1 MRNLKK
7 LLALVLAMVM
17 TFSLMLSASA
27 VDFDDYQDKD
37 SITAEF
43 EESVAVLTGL
53 EVMQGDEKGFR
64 PSDKITRAEAAAVIY
79 RAVTGDVTDRQTDLY
94 KDYSTFVDVKRDDWF
109 AGYVGYCQN
118 AGYIKGTSPT
128 TFNPYGQVT
137 GYEVLAMILRAVG
150 YGKNN
155 EFTGSSWQVNVAAL
169 SKQLGVTRDVTAAH
183 MEQTLNMAA
192 PREVVADLVFMTMA
206 TVPMVTYTPA
216 LAYND
221 KQSITANI
229 YNPTLGQQ
237 IFGLF
242 HDVQWKSIDDWG
254 RPGYD
259 WFQNGV
265 WRDNTWLTTANTGF
279 GYVIPADHPWYW
291 APTSWTAAD
300 WADNVVATIGYDPS
314 YETNEQVLECDVAD
328 ALDIDDE
335 EVFRLFVNGT
345 NGGDGTGATA
355 IGAVANNYRI
365 VATDTVTKV
374 GGQGRITEFYY
385 NLTSKWFLD
394 DTGFE
399 DRAVMIDTMLVR
411 IDAKRDAKLDP
422 AGHVITPAQMEVTI
436 YDGNNQGATNNSS
449 SRVLSKDVTSTENWD
464 EYSKGD
470 YILINAWT
478 DKTTAPVRNTAEQR
492 EAAAF
497 QTNKVVNARNSILFT
512 EGGNQRVWIVDN
524 GNDGKAENFQAK
536 QTTIFYNQGKHE
548 VDGKEYKDQIELYLD
563 LAGRTT
569 GTTFTWFLDQFG
581 NLIGIG
587 DAHAVRFGVITGIY
601 AAFGQGEDETTGRV
615 KAVATVRYSD
625 GTTGT
630 EYIDAFR
637 MSYGMAIPDADGT
650 IAGNAANAA
659 AGGANRTVNGLKIGY
674 RTEPG
679 TKLGNGGGLANDFA
693 FPMLNAAINAPDF
706 PALGDEN
713 KNTIE
718 LYPVYDTVAHP
729 ALSAGP
735 VETTHSLTGMDV
747 AQVGWLYLAP
757 SSSTNSNA
765 HFASGNTSTDAFHI
779 LYDNLFMFTAADDE
793 SVVAT
798 EVAGSWATNANSAIG
813 TQILNATN
821 TNPLFQD
828 MANGISPDTNG
839 KLYKSLS
846 YLTYTPAA
854 LAQPNDAADTTG
866 TAAAGTAGGQQQMVY
881 VDNETEIM
889 VKMGNNT
896 ASRTI
901 NTYKG
906 VDELPGDVTIA
917 QNAEIDWVD
926 TDGDNRA
933 EFVYISNGS
942 IPSTVT
948 YGLFYYNGTGAQWN
962 GTNGTITGYLNGSLE
977 TVTFNRASF
986 NAVNGS
992 ENSYLG
998 HLFAVRMEDG
1008 NVTSV
1013 LRKAYANA
1021 AATFRTTPNILM
1033 VSSGAAAY
1041 DLINDSG
1048 SGLTAAPFVGVPG
1061 TTAGAGNATDMLAT
1075 SSTAGSNGTATDI
1088 WADYAAATATQNE
1101 AATDALGAPVFVLG
1115 GAGGNS
1121 YSANTRAVYYRDN
1134 FVELAVAGDALNDT
1148 VLTYVRESGGNR
1160 IVAQTVGGAA
1170 DNYWLA
1176 PNCVIVG
1183 ELDWLNTNRCDVTM
1197 VYEEGAARSVTQIY
1211 ISRLQSDIT
1220 PSDYGTPVF
1229 AAGAGV
1235 TDFSNIAASN
1245 SAADFQTAL
1254 RSLPN
1259 ASLAYNSKNRPTAGA
1274 GWSSPAKDIMY
1285 FTFTTTA
1292 AVPVSLEIKD
1302 SAGNTRYFET
1312 ATTGGSTNGFFGVN
1326 INPDTV
1332 PNTVLANQQHWVGG
1346 LGLESGTYTYTITV
1360 NGVPTSG
1367 TFSFTWG

>member
-53 EVMQGDEKGFR
+53 KVMQGDEKGFR

-206 TVPMVTYTPA
+206 TVPMVTFTPA

-637 MSYGMAIPDADGT
+637 MSYGEEIPDADGT
-650 IAGNAANAA
+650 TAAN
-659 AGGANRTVNGLKIGY
+659 ANRTVAGLKIGY
-674 RTEPG
+674 RAEPG
-679 TKLGNGGGLANDFA
+679 VKLGNGGGLATDFTA
-693 FPMLNAAINAPDF
+693 PVMNAAINAPAF
-706 PALGDEN
+706 PAPGDAN
-713 KNTIE
+713 QDTIE

-765 HFASGNTSTDAFHI
+765 HFASGTTSTDAFHI

-798 EVAGSWATNANSAIG
+798 EVAGSWNTNLGTSAIWS
-813 TQILNATN
+813 TN

-828 MANGISPDTNG
+828 MANGISSTNGATAG

-846 YLTYTPAA
+846 YLTFTPAA
-854 LAQPNDAADTTG
+854 LTDGLGTGSVDATVGNNTSV
-866 TAAAGTAGGQQQMVY
+866 QQMVY

-889 VKMGNNT
+889 VKMGDNT

-917 QNAEIDWVD
+917 QYAEIDWVD

-992 ENSYLG
+992 ENRYLG
-998 HLFAVRMEDG
+998 HLFAVRMENG

-1013 LRKAYANA
+1013 LRKAALVDATHYTSTANILMNPDTANGYALENMTGTGLTGA
-1021 AATFRTTPNILM
+1021 AATDAFNEAGGTGPN
-1033 VSSGAAAY
+1033 
-1041 DLINDSG
+1041 N
-1048 SGLTAAPFVGVPG
+1048 
-1061 TTAGAGNATDMLAT
+1061 LAT
-1075 SSTAGSNGTATDI
+1075 SSGLSSTTATTI
-1088 WADYAAATATQNE
+1088 ITPAGAATNAL
-1101 AATDALGAPVFVLG
+1101 TDPRFVLG
-1115 GAGGNS
+1115 SAGGNS

-1134 FVELAVAGDALNDT
+1134 FAELATAGHILDKT

-1160 IVAQTVGGAA
+1160 VVAQEVGGATI
-1170 DNYWLA
+1170 NYWLA

-1229 AAGAGV
+1229 ATGAGV
-1235 TDFSNIAASN
+1235 NDFSDIPAS
-1245 SAADFQTAL
+1245 STAPGFKTAL
-1254 RSLPN
+1254 EGLPTG
-1259 ASLAYNSKNRPTAGA
+1259 SVAYNDKNKPDGVV
-1274 GWSSPAKDIMY
+1274 WPNSNAKDIMY
-1285 FTFTTTA
+1285 FTFTTA
-1292 AVPVSLEIKD
+1292 ADVPVSLEIRD
-1302 SAGNTRYFET
+1302 SNGNLRYYE
-1312 ATTGGSTNGFFGVN
+1312 AAKSGGAKNGFFGVN
-1326 INPDTV
+1326 INPQTV
-1332 PNTVLANQQHWVGG
+1332 PNTALANQQHWVGG
-1346 LGLESGTYTYTITV
+1346 LGLDSGTYNYTVTV
-1360 NGVPTSG
+1360 NGVPYTGSF
-1367 TFSFTWG
+1367 TFTWG